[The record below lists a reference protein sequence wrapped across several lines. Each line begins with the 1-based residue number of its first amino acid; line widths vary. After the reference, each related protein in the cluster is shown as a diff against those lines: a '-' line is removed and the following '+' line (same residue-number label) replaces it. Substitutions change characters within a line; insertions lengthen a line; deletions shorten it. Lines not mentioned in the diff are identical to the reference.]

1 MLPQF
6 SYSFDRHSF
15 SGSYSSRKQA
25 LEAALSH
32 AANLG
37 DGISTVYV
45 AVRVPGNPQ
54 TSDHA
59 EAVIKAMARRARAE
73 VGDAAEGYLKR
84 INDQQE
90 AELDDAINAAL
101 VAWLTKHE
109 LGPTFFEIKSVSEH
123 QLPTSKQVQCGS
135 SDEVHELG
143 VSEYPLG

>member
-15 SGSYSSRKQA
+15 TGSYSSRKQA
-25 LEAALSH
+25 LDAALAH
-32 AANLG
+32 AEQLG

-54 TSDHA
+54 TAGHA
-59 EAVIKAMARRARAE
+59 EAVIKAICRRARGD
-73 VGDAAEGYLKR
+73 VGDAAEGYLNR
-84 INDQQE
+84 VNDQQE
-90 AELDDAINAAL
+90 AELDDAIRDAL
-101 VAWLTKHE
+101 LSWLTKHD

-123 QLPTSKQVQCGS
+123 QLPTIKQVQCGS

>member
-6 SYSFDRHSF
+6 AYSFDRHSF
-15 SGSYSSRKQA
+15 TGSYSSRKQA
-25 LEAALSH
+25 LDAALAH
-32 AANLG
+32 AEQIR

-54 TSDHA
+54 TTEHA

-84 INDQQE
+84 VNDQQE
-90 AELDDAINAAL
+90 AELDDAIRDAL
-101 VAWLTKHE
+101 TAWLAKHD

-123 QLPTSKQVQCGS
+123 QIPTTKQVQCGS
-135 SDEVHELG
+135 SDEVHDLG
-143 VSEYPLG
+143 VSDYPLG

>member
-6 SYSFDRHSF
+6 AYSFDRHSF
-15 SGSYSSRKQA
+15 TGSYPSRKHA
-25 LEAALSH
+25 LDAALAH
-32 AANLG
+32 AEQLR

-45 AVRVPGNPQ
+45 AVRVPGNAQ
-54 TSDHA
+54 TTEHA
-59 EAVIKAMARRARAE
+59 ETVIKAMARRARAD

-84 INDQQE
+84 VNDQQE
-90 AELDDAINAAL
+90 AELDDAINHAL